1 MHATADYNAHM
12 CLLVFA
18 WKIHPDYPL
27 VFAGNRD
34 ELHARPAAAAGFWD
48 KAPQVLAGRDLQA
61 GGTWLGITSGGR
73 FAVVT
78 NYRTG
83 LDPEKAPR
91 SRGGLTADFLH
102 GRIPA
107 NTYIH
112 AVAQRA
118 NEYGAFS
125 LIVGDRHA
133 LWYFSSRGEP
143 EPREVPPGI
152 HALSNHL
159 LDTAWPKVTRSIT
172 RMQSQVK
179 TPALTNETLFTL
191 LAERT
196 TAADAQLPDTGI
208 GRERE
213 RQVSPVFV
221 VNPVYG
227 TRCSSVIF
235 LHADGQARFAERRFD
250 AAGQALETR
259 FFHLKPCKS

>member
-1 MHATADYNAHM
+1 MHETADYNACM

-18 WKIHPDYPL
+18 WKSHPEYAL

-34 ELHARPAAAAGFWD
+34 ELHARPAAPAGFWEHSNR
-48 KAPQVLAGRDLQA
+48 VVGGRDLQA

-83 LDPEKAPR
+83 LNPQKAPR
-91 SRGGLTADFLH
+91 SRGELTADFLH
-102 GRIPA
+102 SEIPGD
-107 NTYIH
+107 TYIH
-112 AVAQRA
+112 AVTERA
-118 NEYGAFS
+118 HDYGAFS
-125 LIVGDRHA
+125 LIVGDHNA
-133 LWYFSSRGEP
+133 LWYFSNRGEP
-143 EPREVPPGI
+143 EPRMVSPGV
-152 HALSNHL
+152 HGLSNHL
-159 LDTAWPKVTRSIT
+159 LDTPWPKVTRSIAH
-172 RMQSQVK
+172 MQTLVK
-179 TPALTNETLFTL
+179 TQTLTNDTLFFL

-196 TAADAQLPDTGI
+196 PAADAQLPDTGI
-208 GRERE
+208 GRKRE

-250 AAGQALETR
+250 AAGQVLETR
-259 FFHLKPCKS
+259 SFHLSACKS